1 MQKEI
6 NRFHTAM
13 ACLLTGLIVLLHSTC
28 TVHASDAAG
37 INIPDPVLKKAI
49 METLDLSG
57 DEITGADAARLTEL
71 VYDGNEEE
79 EQISDL
85 TGLSEFT
92 ALKKLDIHG
101 NSDIRDLTPLQGLD
115 SLESLDVH
123 GDILISD
130 PLSVRI

>member
-92 ALKKLDIHG
+92 SWENAEHKL
-101 NSDIRDLTPLQGLD
+101 SGLC
-115 SLESLDVH
+115 SCREQWRR
-123 GDILISD
+123 G
-130 PLSVRI
+130 SVSGRA

>member
-49 METLDLSG
+49 SSRGKKPIRWPIRWLR
-57 DEITGADAARLTEL
+57 ARL
-71 VYDGNEEE
+71 
-79 EQISDL
+79 
-85 TGLSEFT
+85 
-92 ALKKLDIHG
+92 
-101 NSDIRDLTPLQGLD
+101 IRA
-115 SLESLDVH
+115 
-123 GDILISD
+123 
-130 PLSVRI
+130 